1 MLTDYEEAMEDVIQE
16 EVVAVRMYKIK
27 LVIFYFMKELVKECV
42 RMFRICGCKK

>member
-27 LVIFYFMKELVKECV
+27 LVIFYFMKELIKETIK
-42 RMFRICGCKK
+42 MFRLCGGCK